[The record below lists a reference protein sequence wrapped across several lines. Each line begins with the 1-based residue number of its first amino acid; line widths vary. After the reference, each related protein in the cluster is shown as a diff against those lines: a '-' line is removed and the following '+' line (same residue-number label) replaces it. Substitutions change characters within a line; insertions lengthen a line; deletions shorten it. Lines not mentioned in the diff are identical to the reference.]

1 MQELGYSPALYPEC
15 SIFTDSCNPCN
26 NHTHRHCR
34 VRCMFSIQKHDLLKL
49 SSIITIINSSKWT
62 CHYRRPQTWMSMT
75 RTVKAR
81 LSPAGSVASTLKRQ
95 SEAMHSSSSY
105 QHSFQQPHSEA
116 SSSTDT
122 VETAQLAPVPRQ
134 PQLAF
139 NTRLPHS
146 EGLFGRCNHWPCDFE
161 D

>member
-1 MQELGYSPALYPEC
+1 MQA
-15 SIFTDSCNPCN
+15 ITHTD
-26 NHTHRHCR
+26 TYRHCR
-34 VRCMFSIQKHDLLKL
+34 VRCIFSIQKHDLLKL
-49 SSIITIINSSKWT
+49 SSIIITINSSKWI

-81 LSPAGSVASTLKRQ
+81 LSPGSVASTLKRQ
-95 SEAMHSSSSY
+95 SEAMPSSSSY
-105 QHSFQQPHSEA
+105 QDSFQQPHSEA

-122 VETAQLAPVPRQ
+122 VETAQLGPMSRQ
-134 PQLAF
+134 PQLAS

-146 EGLFGRCNHWPCDFE
+146 EGLFGRCNHCPCDFE